1 MEFDCR
7 RAEGAGLRVRPLAE
21 TIDATAAWLAA
32 RDNSEAWKVVLT
44 AEREREIVAAAEAG
58 APPMR

>member
-7 RAEGAGLRVRPLAE
+7 RATAAGMRIRPLPE

-32 RDNSEAWKVVLT
+32 RDNGNAWKAVLT
-44 AEREREIVAAAEAG
+44 ASAEREILAFSAARVTSGE
-58 APPMR
+58 